1 MAKQKIVVGQLDNES
16 MQDFIKFRIFVG
28 LGSGRSLDKA
38 YKTYYETSGELS
50 PLWNTLADKN
60 KWEARAAEFDKGAA
74 TTTKPGK

>member
-28 LGSGRSLDKA
+28 LGSTRSLDKA
-38 YKTYYETSGELS
+38 YKTYYETSNELS

-60 KWEARAAEFDKGAA
+60 QWEARAAEFDKGAV
-74 TTTKPGK
+74 TKPAK